1 MIFELISVQDFKELI
16 SFKQIIA
23 SIYPMIENF
32 FHSYSDIFFQHFSP
46 ELMIKA
52 IMILLEG
59 LKMEDTTIKTNACN
73 AIRDLCTFI
82 YETMNKSSEKAKP
95 LKEAI

>member
-1 MIFELISVQDFKELI
+1 MIR
-16 SFKQIIA
+16 
-23 SIYPMIENF
+23 
-32 FHSYSDIFFQHFSP
+32 
-46 ELMIKA
+46 A

-59 LKMEDTTIKTNACN
+59 LKMEDSTIKTNACN

>member
-1 MIFELISVQDFKELI
+1 MIR
-16 SFKQIIA
+16 
-23 SIYPMIENF
+23 
-32 FHSYSDIFFQHFSP
+32 
-46 ELMIKA
+46 A

-59 LKMEDTTIKTNACN
+59 LKMEDSTIKTNSCN